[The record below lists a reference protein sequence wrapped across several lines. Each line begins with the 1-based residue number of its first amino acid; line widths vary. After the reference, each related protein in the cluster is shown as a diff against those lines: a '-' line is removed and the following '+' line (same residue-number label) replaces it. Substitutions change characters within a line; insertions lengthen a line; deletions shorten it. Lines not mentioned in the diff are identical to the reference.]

1 MLYYLFYG
9 LKTYFV
15 GFNVFRYP
23 TFRMVLAAV
32 LAFIIVYKLIPKMIE
47 YFKRHELGQNIRDD
61 GPETHFKKAGTPTMG
76 GIAMLIAIVSST
88 ILWADYKN
96 LYVVVSLI
104 MCTGFGLVGLFDDL
118 SKFKNKSSKGLP
130 GRVRLLIEFVLVF
143 ITFGVIIKWF
153 NFDSR
158 LALPFIKTE
167 IFHPDISYFY
177 LIFAGLVIVGTA
189 NALNLTD
196 GLDGL
201 AIGPTLI
208 SATAFLLLA
217 YGAGTILAGFN
228 IAEYLK
234 IAYIDGAGEIT
245 VFLAALIGAGI
256 GFLWYNFYPAEIFM
270 GDVGS
275 LSLGASLGTVAV
287 LIKMEVVSM
296 IINGLFLIEALSVI
310 MQVIS
315 YQTMQK
321 RIFQMAPLHHHFE
334 KKGWPETK
342 VIIRFWIISIILAIS
357 GIATLKLR

>member
-1 MLYYLFYG
+1 MLYYFFYG
-9 LKTYFV
+9 LKTYFSA
-15 GFNVFRYP
+15 FNVFRYP
-23 TFRMVLAAV
+23 TFRMVLAAI
-32 LAFIIVYKLIPKMIE
+32 LSFIIVYKMIPFLIA
-47 YFKRHELGQNIRDD
+47 YFKKRELGQNIRED

-76 GIAMLIAIVSST
+76 GIAMLTAIIIST
-88 ILWADYKN
+88 FLWADYKN
-96 LYVVVSLI
+96 TYIIVLLVMS
-104 MCTGFGLVGLFDDL
+104 TGFGLVGLFDDL

-130 GRVRLLIEFVLVF
+130 GKVRLIIEFALVF
-143 ITFGVIIKWF
+143 IVFAILIRWF
-153 NFDSR
+153 DFDSR
-158 LALPFIKTE
+158 ITLPFIKTE
-167 IFHPDISYFY
+167 LFHPDIGYFY
-177 LIFAGLVIVGTA
+177 ILFAGLVIVGTA
-189 NALNLTD
+189 NAVNLTD

-245 VFLAALIGAGI
+245 VFLASLIGAGI

-275 LSLGASLGTVAV
+275 LSLGASLGCVAV
-287 LIKMEVVSM
+287 LIKMEIVSM
-296 IINGLFLIEALSVI
+296 IINGLFLIEAISVI
-310 MQVIS
+310 MQVVS

-321 RIFQMAPLHHHFE
+321 RIFRMAPLHHHFE

-342 VIIRFWIISIILAIS
+342 VIIRFWIISIIMAIV

>member
-1 MLYYLFYG
+1 MLYYFFFG
-9 LKTYFV
+9 LKTYFS

-23 TFRMVLAAV
+23 TFRMVIAAI
-32 LAFIIVYKLIPKMIE
+32 LSFFIVYFIIPKMIE
-47 YFKRHELGQNIRDD
+47 FFRKRELGQNIRDD
-61 GPETHFKKAGTPTMG
+61 GPETHLKKAGTPTMG
-76 GIAMLIAIVSST
+76 GIAILFSIVVST
-88 ILWADYKN
+88 LLWADYKN
-96 LYVVVSLI
+96 MYVIVALI
-104 MCTGFGLVGLFDDL
+104 MCTGFGIVGLLDDL
-118 SKFKNKSSKGLP
+118 SKFKNRSSKGLS
-130 GRVRLLIEFVLVF
+130 GKVRLIVEFAMVF
-143 ITFGVIIKWF
+143 ITFAIIIKWF
-153 NFDSR
+153 NFDTRVS
-158 LALPFIKTE
+158 LPFIKTE
-167 IFHPDISYFY
+167 LFHPDIGYFY
-177 LIFAGLVIVGTA
+177 LLFAGLVIVGTA

-208 SATAFLLLA
+208 SATAFLILT
-217 YGAGTILAGFN
+217 YGAGTVLAGFN

-234 IAYIDGAGEIT
+234 IAYIDGAGELT
-245 VFLAALIGAGI
+245 VFIASLIGAGI

-287 LIKMEVVSM
+287 LIKMEIVSM

-321 RIFQMAPLHHHFE
+321 RIFRMAPLHHHFE

-342 VIIRFWIISIILAIS
+342 VIIRFWIIAMIMAVS

>member
-1 MLYYLFYG
+1 MLYYFFYG
-9 LKTYFV
+9 LKTHIS

-23 TFRMVLAAV
+23 TFRMVLAAI
-32 LAFIIVYKLIPKMIE
+32 LAFIIVYKMIPVMIE
-47 YFKRHELGQNIRDD
+47 YFKRRELGQNIRDD

-76 GIAMLIAIVSST
+76 GIAMLIAIVVST
-88 ILWADYKN
+88 FLWADYRN
-96 LYVVVSLI
+96 MYVIVALI
-104 MCTGFGLVGLFDDL
+104 MSTGFGIVGLIDDL
-118 SKFKNKSSKGLP
+118 SKFKNKSSKGLS
-130 GRVRLLIEFVLVF
+130 GKTRLVIEFLLVF
-143 ITFGVIIKWF
+143 VTFAIIIKWF

-158 LALPFIKTE
+158 ITVPFIKTE
-167 IFHPDISYFY
+167 IFHPDIGYFY
-177 LIFAGLVIVGTA
+177 ILFAGLVIVGTA

-208 SATAFLLLA
+208 SATAFLILA

-234 IAYIDGAGEIT
+234 IAYIDGAGELT
-245 VFLAALIGAGI
+245 VFLASLIGAGI

-287 LIKMEVVSM
+287 LIKMEIVSM
-296 IINGLFLIEALSVI
+296 IVNGLFLIEAVSVI
-310 MQVIS
+310 MQVVS

-321 RIFQMAPLHHHFE
+321 RIFRMAPLHHHFE

-342 VIIRFWIISIILAIS
+342 VIIRFWIIAIILAIS

>member
-1 MLYYLFYG
+1 MLYYFFYG
-9 LKTYFV
+9 LKTYFSA
-15 GFNVFRYP
+15 FNVFRYP

-32 LAFIIVYKLIPKMIE
+32 LSFIIVYKMIPFLIS
-47 YFKRHELGQNIRDD
+47 YFKKRELGQNIRDD

-76 GIAMLIAIVSST
+76 GIAMLIAMSVST
-88 ILWADYKN
+88 FLWADYKN
-96 LYVVVSLI
+96 VYIIVLLVTSI
-104 MCTGFGLVGLFDDL
+104 GFGLVGLFDDI
-118 SKFKNKSSKGLP
+118 SKFRNKSSKGLS
-130 GRVRLLIEFVLVF
+130 GRVRLVIEFLLVF
-143 ITFGVIIKWF
+143 VVFGILIRWF
-153 NFDSR
+153 DFDSR
-158 LALPFIKTE
+158 ITFPFIKTE
-167 IFHPDISYFY
+167 LFHPDIGYFY
-177 LIFAGLVIVGTA
+177 LLFAGLVIVGTA
-189 NALNLTD
+189 NAVNLTD

-217 YGAGTILAGFN
+217 YGAGTVLAGFN

-234 IAYIDGAGEIT
+234 IAYIDGAGEMT
-245 VFLAALIGAGI
+245 VFLASLIGAGI

-287 LIKMEVVSM
+287 LIKMEIVSM
-296 IINGLFLIEALSVI
+296 IVNGLFLIEAISVI

-321 RIFQMAPLHHHFE
+321 RIFRMAPLHHHFE

-342 VIIRFWIISIILAIS
+342 VIIRFWIISIIMAIM

>member
-1 MLYYLFYG
+1 MLYYFFYG
-9 LKTYFV
+9 LKTYFS

-23 TFRMVLAAV
+23 TFRMVLAAI
-32 LAFIIVYKLIPKMIE
+32 LSFIIVYLMIPKMIE
-47 YFKRHELGQNIRDD
+47 YFRKRDLGQNIRED
-61 GPETHFKKAGTPTMG
+61 GPETHFKKVGTPTMG
-76 GIAMLIAIVSST
+76 GIAMLTGILIST
-88 ILWADYKN
+88 LLWADYKN
-96 LYVVVSLI
+96 IYVIVSI
-104 MCTGFGLVGLFDDL
+104 VMCTGFGLVGLIDDL
-118 SKFKNKSSKGLP
+118 SKFRNKSSKGLS
-130 GRVRLLIEFVLVF
+130 GRIRLLVEFLLVF
-143 ITFGVIIKWF
+143 IVFAIIIKWY

-158 LALPFIKTE
+158 VSLPFIKKE
-167 IFHPDISYFY
+167 IFHPDIGYFY
-177 LIFAGLVIVGTA
+177 LPFAGLVIVGTA

-208 SATAFLLLA
+208 SATAFLMLT
-217 YGAGTILAGFN
+217 YGAGTVLAGFN

-234 IAYIDGAGEIT
+234 ISYIAGSGELT
-245 VFLAALIGAGI
+245 VFIASIIGAGI

-287 LIKMEVVSM
+287 LIKMEIVSI
-296 IINGLFLIEALSVI
+296 IINGLFLLEAVSVI

-321 RIFQMAPLHHHFE
+321 RIFSMAPLHHHFE

-342 VIIRFWIISIILAIS
+342 IIIRFWIIATILAIL
-357 GIATLKLR
+357 GISTLKLR